1 MNCEAYS
8 SFEGVS
14 TDHRIVTAKI
24 RLSLRKNAKRTATTK
39 HYDWALLNNRDIRDK
54 YVLELRNRFETLQ
67 EKTEKS
73 TPNDEY
79 KNFVNAHLEAAA
91 KCIPTKLKTKY
102 RVPWETLAVRE
113 KRALVKTASKN
124 YRKKPTNT
132 NALKLKTAQYQLA
145 GIYIKEQ
152 TEYIRNQIDKI
163 RDSVEDR
170 QFRIAWQI
178 INEVSR
184 RKNTAKAKLKAANQQ
199 ERIKLWKQHF
209 ENLLGNPPKITHE
222 PISRII
228 SKQLD
233 IKLGP
238 FTQEELDSVLRKIKN
253 RKAAGLDEIPPELW
267 KTRQFDDMLLRHCNA
282 VYNQNPIYRWMKGC
296 ILPFPKKGDLG
307 LAKNYRGITLTSIAA
322 KIYNAHLR
330 NRIEPKIDNILRKN
344 QNGFRRNRS
353 TTSQILTIR
362 RILEG
367 VRAKNLQATLI
378 FVDFTKAF
386 DSIHRGKMEQILL
399 AYCIPKATV
408 AAITILYRNT
418 NVRSP
423 DGDTEYFDIVAGVLQ
438 GDTLAPYLFIICLD
452 YVLRTSIDKI
462 RENGFEL
469 TKKRSRRYPATT
481 ITDADYADDITI
493 LANTPDQAETLL
505 HSLERAETNIGLY
518 VNAHKTEYM
527 CYNQTGD
534 ISTLEGTPLKLVD
547 KFTYLGSSV
556 ESTEKDIETR
566 LTKAWIAINRLSIIW
581 KSDLT
586 DKMKR
591 SFFQEAVTSI
601 LLYGCTT

>member
-1 MNCEAYS
+1 M
-8 SFEGVS
+8 
-14 TDHRIVTAKI
+14 
-24 RLSLRKNAKRTATTK
+24 
-39 HYDWALLNNRDIRDK
+39 
-54 YVLELRNRFETLQ
+54 
-67 EKTEKS
+67 
-73 TPNDEY
+73 
-79 KNFVNAHLEAAA
+79 
-91 KCIPTKLKTKY
+91 
-102 RVPWETLAVRE
+102 RE
-113 KRALVKTASKN
+113 KRAHVKTASKS
-124 YRKKPTNT
+124 YRKNPTNT
-132 NALKLKTAQYQLA
+132 NARKLKTAQYQLA

-152 TEYIRNQIDKI
+152 TEYIQNLIDKI

-170 QFRIAWQI
+170 QSRLAWQT

-184 RKNTAKAKLKAANQQ
+184 RKSTAKAKLKAANHQ

-222 PISRII
+222 PITRII

-253 RKAAGLDEIPPELW
+253 RKATGLDEIPPEVW
-267 KTRQFDDMLLRHCNA
+267 KTRQVDDILLRHCNA
-282 VYNQNPIYRWMKGC
+282 VYNKNTIDRWMKGC

-322 KIYNAHLR
+322 KIYNALLR

-353 TTSQILTIR
+353 MTSQILTIR

-367 VRAKNLQATLI
+367 LRAKNLQATLL

-399 AYCIPKATV
+399 AYGLPKETV

-418 NVRSP
+418 KVKVRSP
-423 DGDTEYFDIVAGVLQ
+423 DGDIEYFDIVAGVLQ

-469 TKKRSRRYPATT
+469 TKKRSRGHPAKT
-481 ITDADYADDITI
+481 ITDYADDIVI
-493 LANTPDQAETLL
+493 LANTPNQAETLQ
-505 HSLERAETNIGLY
+505 HSLERAAAGIGLH
-518 VNAHKTEYM
+518 VNAHKMEYM
-527 CYNQTGD
+527 CNNQTDD
-534 ISTLEGTPLKLVD
+534 ITTLDGTPLKLVD

-556 ESTEKDIETR
+556 SSTEKDIVTR
-566 LTKAWIAINRLSIIW
+566 LTKAWTAIDRLSIIW
-581 KSDLT
+581 NQTWPIKWNAVSS
-586 DKMKR
+586 KQR
-591 SFFQEAVTSI
+591 SYRYCCMDA
-601 LLYGCTT
+601 LHGR